1 MQLGKRRVAEWASAA
16 RRPEAA
22 KGYVARV
29 VPRPAAD
36 DLSQQ
41 LPISRLRLGGQA
53 PDSGAGGSGGAASQL
68 PLPIPLPLPA
78 DPFGEAGAGAQ
89 EASDSWQQHHQS
101 QRQQQGQQQQQEQSW
116 DEPPD
121 YWAAAGEGG
130 EQQWGGEEEGWGGEE
145 EGWGEEAYAEGE
157 EEHWEEGEA
166 GEDGS
171 WPADG
176 GEQGQEQQ
184 AWGVPPAAAEQ
195 QAWAA
200 SAPPSLRSLCMSWF
214 RGGSCA
220 AGDGCKLAHGNLCPH
235 CHKHALH
242 PSDASAAEQHLN
254 ECSLRH
260 ERLAACARSAAVEC
274 GICLEP
280 VLSKAVP
287 ADRKFGLLTE
297 CDHPFCLHCIRSWRQ
312 KVDAG
317 ADVDT
322 ALRTC
327 PVCRVGSHYIV
338 PSMTWPSS
346 AEEKEQIVAGYRAKL
361 SAIDCMHFNFGEG
374 NCPFTTSCF
383 YRHAYPDGRL
393 EERSV
398 RRVVDDEGVRVVQSV
413 RLCDFIDL
421 STAGRRLG
429 GGRRR

>member
-1 MQLGKRRVAEWASAA
+1 MSALREALSCSPVPCRLPAPLCGAPIGVVNAPSTCSLENAESQVCRFYLKGGCAYGSGCRYLHTKPEWASAA

-220 AGDGCKLAHGNLCPH
+220 AGDGCKLAHGNLCPVGGWVG
-235 CHKHALH
+235 
-242 PSDASAAEQHLN
+242 EQVVRKSCCFGGG
-254 ECSLRH
+254 CSRLLRSP
-260 ERLAACARSAAVEC
+260 RRSATPSFSPLAS
-274 GICLEP
+274 L
-280 VLSKAVP
+280 P
-287 ADRKFGLLTE
+287 APR
-297 CDHPFCLHCIRSWRQ
+297 R
-312 KVDAG
+312 A
-317 ADVDT
+317 A
-322 ALRTC
+322 AL
-327 PVCRVGSHYIV
+327 PQ
-338 PSMTWPSS
+338 
-346 AEEKEQIVAGYRAKL
+346 ARA
-361 SAIDCMHFNFGEG
+361 A
-374 NCPFTTSCF
+374 P
-383 YRHAYPDGRL
+383 
-393 EERSV
+393 
-398 RRVVDDEGVRVVQSV
+398 Q
-413 RLCDFIDL
+413 
-421 STAGRRLG
+421 RRLG
-429 GGRRR
+429 RRAAPERVLAAAREAGCARAQRGGGVRHLPGTRPLQGSTCRPQGTVVGRLLS